1 MVAMPARRSPGTG
14 SLRQRGDRWISQS
27 RHPVSGRIVSRT
39 HPVGTTERQAERL
52 HIEFLGELAAQDVHA
67 GRERLGPFV
76 GLWLAGRDDVSP
88 GTLASLRRTLAIAVR
103 ELGADRRVADI
114 DVQAVT
120 AMLVELRR
128 RYAPGTVGN
137 VRSSLSS
144 LLRDAEAWGVI
155 ARNPVPLA
163 RRQRA
168 RTQSRTVVPSVA
180 DVQRVCAAEP
190 DAMWAALWVTLA
202 GTGMRPGEALAL
214 AWRHVDLEA
223 ATITV
228 ERTVTDAA
236 GGGKTIGE
244 ATKTRRARV
253 VPVGDDV
260 VAALR
265 AWRLEAAT
273 TGLWRVR
280 PDELLWPSVG
290 DPHKA
295 VSARGVSA
303 AWHAAC
309 ERVGVGHVAIG
320 SLRHLHASTLMA
332 AGTPPQQV
340 AERLGHSIQQTMQ
353 RYGVHVPDERRRDVL
368 HHLPRFGAE
377 SAGR

>member
-1 MVAMPARRSPGTG
+1 
-14 SLRQRGDRWISQS
+14 
-27 RHPVSGRIVSRT
+27 VSGRIVSRT
-39 HPVGTTERQAERL
+39 HPAGTTERQAERL
-52 HIEFLGELAAQDVHA
+52 HIEFLAELAAQDVHT
-67 GRERLGPFV
+67 GRQRLGAFV
-76 GLWLAGRDDVSP
+76 DAWLAGRDDVSP
-88 GTLASLRRTLAIAVR
+88 GTHGVLRRTLAIAVD

-168 RTQSRTVVPSVA
+168 RTQTRTVVPSVA
-180 DVQRVCAAEP
+180 DVQAACAAETDP
-190 DAMWAALWVTLA
+190 MRAALFVTLA

-214 AWRHVDLEA
+214 AWRHVDLDE

-265 AWRLEAAT
+265 AWRLEAAS
-273 TGLWRVR
+273 TGMWRIR

-290 DPHKA
+290 DPLKP
-295 VSARGVSA
+295 VSA
-303 AWHAAC
+303 ASVRGWWVEACTAA
-309 ERVGVGHVAIG
+309 GVAPVAVG

-353 RYGVHVPDERRRDVL
+353 RYGVHVPDERRRDAV
-368 HHLPRFGAE
+368 HHLPRFDAG